1 MRVIQMNARNSA
13 IAAAAGGSALLL
25 AGAFAFEHIGGLL
38 PCTLCLWQRWPHAA
52 AAVIGALAL
61 TARGGGRVLPLL
73 GALAALTTAAI
84 AGFHVGVEL
93 RWWEG
98 LTSCTIN
105 ALAGISGDDL
115 LSLDTN
121 IGAPAA
127 CDAVAWSF
135 LGLSMAAWNGVL
147 SLGLAG
153 LWLRAAVL
161 TRAK

>member
-1 MRVIQMNARNSA
+1 MRFAQIEARQLA
-13 IAAAAGGSALLL
+13 VLVAAGGSGLLL

-52 AAVIGALAL
+52 ALALAGAAL
-61 TARGGGRVLPLL
+61 RYPNTRIWPVL

-84 AGFHVGVEL
+84 AFFHVGVEM

-98 LTSCTIN
+98 LASCTIN
-105 ALAGISGDDL
+105 ALAGISGGDL

-147 SLGLAG
+147 SLGLAAI
-153 LWLRAAVL
+153 WLRAAML

>member
-1 MRVIQMNARNSA
+1 MRVLQMNAHNSA

-93 RWWEG
+93 RWWPG
-98 LTSCTIN
+98 LASCTVN

-153 LWLRAAVL
+153 LWLRAL
-161 TRAK
+161 RK